1 MIHET
6 IKSDIE
12 SVCVYTLTKDL
23 LGPTTRTQDLL
34 YFKNC
39 KEIIDL
45 QKNFRSFELFRI
57 LQKVKKIR

>member
-1 MIHET
+1 MGSSYIMIHET

-45 QKNFRSFELFRI
+45 
-57 LQKVKKIR
+57 